1 MNTYFSQFGEDRIL
15 ADIFQGRRSGTC
27 VEVGANDGV
36 QGSTTLFFEKLGW
49 KCILVEPNPDLC
61 AEIKSKRSAVVI
73 ECAASNTRG
82 TVALHVAEG
91 AWRADAMSTVSTREE
106 DQQRIRQ
113 QGFTT
118 RSMNVATATL
128 DELLTAAGVES
139 GIDFVSID
147 VEGHETQVIEGFSLG
162 QWRPRIV
169 IVEDNSNAASN
180 VTNEQL
186 AKDSYI
192 RFMRTGVNDWYAHR
206 SDRELVTLKSRI
218 TVRVV
223 LWAVR
228 IRARLR
234 RVRVLRWIRDT
245 LRGR

>member
-15 ADIFQGRRSGTC
+15 AGIFQGRRSGTC

-49 KCILVEPNPDLC
+49 NCILVEPNPDLC

-82 TVALHVAEG
+82 SVTLHVAEG

-118 RSMNVATATL
+118 RSMSVATATL
-128 DELLTAAGVES
+128 DELL
-139 GIDFVSID
+139 
-147 VEGHETQVIEGFSLG
+147 
-162 QWRPRIV
+162 
-169 IVEDNSNAASN
+169 
-180 VTNEQL
+180 
-186 AKDSYI
+186 
-192 RFMRTGVNDWYAHR
+192 
-206 SDRELVTLKSRI
+206 DRKS
-218 TVRVV
+218 VV
-223 LWAVR
+223 
-228 IRARLR
+228 
-234 RVRVLRWIRDT
+234 
-245 LRGR
+245 